1 MCVLQV
7 GSQDLGG
14 GASSHGKLAT
24 QGSVAGVGSV
34 AGEGSVAG
42 AGPQLLWMHLKAS
55 EPAPKGK
62 SFTSQEAWEAWRR
75 CLAGLLLGNPLR
87 VGSGRNSKEGVSVG
101 PRRLGLA

>member
-1 MCVLQV
+1 MGVVQQLRAVTHGSRALEVPTSSPGDPVCVLQV

-24 QGSVAGVGSV
+24 QGSVAGT
-34 AGEGSVAG
+34 
-42 AGPQLLWMHLKAS
+42 GPQLLWMHLKAS

-75 CLAGLLLGNPLR
+75 CLAGLLLGNPL
-87 VGSGRNSKEGVSVG
+87 
-101 PRRLGLA
+101 